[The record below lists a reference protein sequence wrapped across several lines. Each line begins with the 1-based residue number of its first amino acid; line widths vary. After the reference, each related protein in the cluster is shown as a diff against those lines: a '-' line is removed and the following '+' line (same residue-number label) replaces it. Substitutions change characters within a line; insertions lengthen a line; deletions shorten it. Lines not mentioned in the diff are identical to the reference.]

1 MDSPYAIAQL
11 IVVALLGAEYV
22 VLALWDNKRE
32 PNPYQEW
39 LDRPDATTHT
49 VTNTPSRTL

>member
-1 MDSPYAIAQL
+1 MTVILLCQL
-11 IVVALLGAEYV
+11 IVIALLGAEYV

-32 PNPYQEW
+32 PNPYQSW
-39 LDRPDATTHT
+39 LDKPDTTTHT